1 MVFRTLSL
9 LGLAA
14 SALGSV
20 QETFSFKSYDDGLFS
35 PLEDLSLLSTS
46 DFTTLGHP
54 LFPDYDVRIKKS
66 DFCDGT
72 VRLDTSNACGCCC
85 D

>member
-1 MVFRTLSL
+1 MMLGTFSL
-9 LGLAA
+9 LGLVA
-14 SALGSV
+14 SAVGGV
-20 QETFSFKSYDDGLFS
+20 QETFSFKSYDDGIFS

-46 DFTTLGHP
+46 EFTTLGHP

-72 VRLDTSNACGCCC
+72 VR
-85 D
+85 